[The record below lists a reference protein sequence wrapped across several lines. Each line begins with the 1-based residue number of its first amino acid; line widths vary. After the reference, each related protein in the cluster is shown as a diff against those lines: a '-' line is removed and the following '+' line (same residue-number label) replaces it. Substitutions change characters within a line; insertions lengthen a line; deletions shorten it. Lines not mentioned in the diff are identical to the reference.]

1 MQENLRISNMFANQM
16 VQLRALRKFVMSP
29 VAVGLALK
37 IDKQSYFTWV
47 CNNKTKDLARCSPDL
62 NIVCL
67 RVGDTCIVIAEG
79 HPSTLCMGV

>member
-37 IDKQSYFTWV
+37 IDKQLF
-47 CNNKTKDLARCSPDL
+47 
-62 NIVCL
+62 
-67 RVGDTCIVIAEG
+67 
-79 HPSTLCMGV
+79 CMGMQQ